1 MVLVVS
7 GDSGRKQ
14 PKGVCNR
21 SPSLRAPLCPRDV
34 QVRMGTW
41 FSDGV
46 ITREIRASFPSPR
59 ASAKQDPKLD
69 AQASASRGPPD
80 LQVACSWRYRES
92 RAV

>member
-1 MVLVVS
+1 MVLAVGS
-7 GDSGRKQ
+7 DSGRKQ

-21 SPSLRAPLCPRDV
+21 SPSLRAPLRPRDV

-41 FSDGV
+41 FADGV
-46 ITREIRASFPSPR
+46 ITREIRASFPSPG

-80 LQVACSWRYRES
+80 LRLLWRYRES
-92 RAV
+92 RAA